1 MVEKYSHAFY
11 VLFNLHG
18 AEKPMEEL
26 MYWNE
31 KGKCY
36 IERQN
41 REREREEATNA
52 RKTDEI
58 NQSEKERKNNS

>member
-1 MVEKYSHAFY
+1 
-11 VLFNLHG
+11 
-18 AEKPMEEL
+18 